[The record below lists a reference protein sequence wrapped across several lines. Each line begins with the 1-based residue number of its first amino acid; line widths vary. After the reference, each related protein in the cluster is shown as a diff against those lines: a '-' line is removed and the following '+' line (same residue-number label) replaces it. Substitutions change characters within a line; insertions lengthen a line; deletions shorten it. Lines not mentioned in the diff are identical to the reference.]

1 MILSYTTNL
10 MTRNLKKELGYFT
23 YSDMENGNDE
33 ERIDYDCLIE
43 LLTEIID
50 RLETIENDL
59 YDLNAELKA
68 GPEWGDL

>member
-1 MILSYTTNL
+1 MTN
-10 MTRNLKKELGYFT
+10 RNLKKELCYSF

-50 RLETIENDL
+50 RLENIENNLDELTLGPDDL
-59 YDLNAELKA
+59 
-68 GPEWGDL
+68 